1 MSCGGLFPVQFEDL
15 LRDALREDLG
25 AAGDLTSEAILPAG
39 ALATARVVARA
50 PGVVAGLGIATRAF
64 SLLDPALEV
73 KLEVED
79 GARVEADRALAEV
92 SGSARA
98 ILAAERTVLNLL
110 GRLCGIATATAA
122 YVAAVAG
129 TAATIVC
136 TRKTTPGLRA
146 LEKYAVRCG
155 GGANHRFGLDDAVL
169 IKDNHLAVAGSVRA
183 AVESARRR
191 VGHLV
196 KIQVEVDDWIQLEE
210 ALATGVE
217 AILLD
222 NFEPAQLAEAVRRV
236 GGRAT
241 TEASGGI
248 TLANVRAVAE
258 TGVDRIS
265 IGALTHSSPALDVAL
280 DVLPLPASQ
289 PR

>member
-280 DVLPLPASQ
+280 DVLPLPAAQ